1 MAAEK
6 SDMDKKHL
14 SVAITGHVD
23 SGKSTVTGRLLT
35 LLGGVSER
43 ELEKL
48 KAEAAAL
55 GKESFLYAFVMDK
68 QKDERAR
75 GITIACTSK
84 EFFTPNYHYT
94 IIDAP
99 GHRDFVKNMLG
110 GASQADVAVL
120 MVPAEGG
127 FTTAIAAGDHA
138 SKEVQGQTRQ
148 HARLL
153 NLLGVKQL
161 VVGVNKMDDGTVNWS
176 EARFKEVRDE
186 MRNMLIKVGWQK
198 EFVETCVPIIPMSG
212 WKGDNLLAKSENMA
226 WWKGVDVKADLKAA
240 STIHVDTLFDAL
252 DKFAQL
258 PKRREDAPLRM
269 PLSGCFK
276 IKGVGDVITG
286 RLEQGKVKD
295 GDEVIFLPRHTDAT
309 PCQGKVFSLEMH
321 HKKIPQA
328 TAGDNVG
335 INIKGLTKENMPESG
350 DIMVVKSD
358 KSLKSAKQFTMQAQV
373 LDCPNPLKVGYCP
386 VACVRTSKCS
396 VKLVKINWVMHKSLG
411 KEKVTDATEIK
422 ANYVAELVFEPTQQ
436 LVVEKYTDC
445 EGLGRVGL
453 LEGNS
458 LVMLGKVTNVVF
470 RD

>member
-1 MAAEK
+1 MAAEAK

-55 GKESFLYAFVMDK
+55 GKESFIYAFVMDK

-75 GITIACTSK
+75 GITISCTAK

-138 SKEVQGQTRQ
+138 TKEVQGQTRQ

-161 VVGVNKMDDGTVNWS
+161 IVGVNKMDDATVNWS
-176 EARFKEVRDE
+176 ESRFNEVRDE

-198 EFVETCVPIIPMSG
+198 EFVEQCVPVIPMSG
-212 WKGDNLLAKSENMA
+212 WKGDNLLTKSDNMP
-226 WWKGVDVKADLKAA
+226 WWKGVDVKPDVKAKDN
-240 STIHVDTLFDAL
+240 IHVETLFEAL
-252 DKFAQL
+252 DKYAQL

-295 GDEVIFLPRHTDAT
+295 GDEVVFLPRHTDAN
-309 PCQGKVFSLEMH
+309 PCTGKVFSVEMH
-321 HKKIPQA
+321 HKKIAGA

-335 INIKGLTKENMPESG
+335 INIKGLAKENMPENG
-350 DIMVVKSD
+350 DIMVVKTD
-358 KSLKSAKQFTMQAQV
+358 KSLKQAKSFTVQAQV
-373 LDCPNPLKVGYCP
+373 LECPNPLKVGYCP
-386 VACVRTSKCS
+386 VSCVRTAKCAA
-396 VKLVKINWVMHKSLG
+396 KLTKINWVMHKSLG
-411 KEKVTDATEIK
+411 KDKVTDAQEIK
-422 ANYVAELVFEPTQQ
+422 AGFVAELVFEPQQ
-436 LVVEKYTDC
+436 PFVVEKYTDC
-445 EGLGRVGL
+445 EGLGRVGM
-453 LEGNS
+453 LEGNT
-458 LVMLGKVTNVVF
+458 LVMLGKVTDVTF
-470 RD
+470 A

>member
-1 MAAEK
+1 MASEK
-6 SDMDKKHL
+6 SDMDKKHV

-55 GKESFLYAFVMDK
+55 GKESFIYAFVMDK

-75 GITIACTSK
+75 GITIACATK
-84 EFFTPNYHYT
+84 EFFTPNFHYT

-161 VVGVNKMDDGTVNWS
+161 IVGVNKMDDGTVNWS
-176 EARFKEVRDE
+176 EARFNEVRDE
-186 MRNMLIKVGWQK
+186 MRNMLIKVGWAK
-198 EFVETCVPIIPMSG
+198 DFVENCVPVIPMSG
-212 WKGDNLLAKSENMA
+212 WKGDNLLTKSDNMP
-226 WWKGVDVKADLKAA
+226 WWKGVDVKQDVKAKD
-240 STIHVDTLFDAL
+240 TVHVETLFEAL
-252 DKFAQL
+252 DKYATV
-258 PKRREDAPLRM
+258 PKRRDDVPLRM

-286 RLEQGKVKD
+286 RLEQGKAKD
-295 GDEVIFLPRHTDAT
+295 GDEVVFLPRHTDAN
-309 PCQGKVFSLEMH
+309 PCVGKVFSIEMH
-321 HKKIPQA
+321 HKKIPTA
-328 TAGDNVG
+328 GAGDNVG
-335 INIKGLTKENMPESG
+335 INIKGLTKENMPENG
-350 DIMVVKSD
+350 DIMILKSD
-358 KSLKSAKQFTMQAQV
+358 KTLKPAKSFTIQAQI
-373 LDCPNPLKVGYCP
+373 LECPNPLKVGYCP
-386 VACVRTSKCS
+386 VACVRTAKCAA
-396 VKLVKINWVMHKSLG
+396 KLVKINWVMHKSLG

-422 ANYVAELVFEPTQQ
+422 AGYVAELVFEPQQ
-436 LVVEKYTDC
+436 QFVVEKYGDS

-453 LEGNS
+453 LEGNT
-458 LVMLGKVTNVVF
+458 LVMLGKVTDVVF
-470 RD
+470 SS

>member
-1 MAAEK
+1 MAAEL

-48 KAEAAAL
+48 KIEAAAL
-55 GKESFLYAFVMDK
+55 GKESFIYAFVMDK

-75 GITIACTSK
+75 GITIACTAK

-161 VVGVNKMDDGTVNWS
+161 IVGVNKM
-176 EARFKEVRDE
+176 VRSTNTHTHTHCFAPYTHG
-186 MRNMLIKVGWQK
+186 RRH
-198 EFVETCVPIIPMSG
+198 
-212 WKGDNLLAKSENMA
+212 KSRP
-226 WWKGVDVKADLKAA
+226 
-240 STIHVDTLFDAL
+240 
-252 DKFAQL
+252 Q
-258 PKRREDAPLRM
+258 PPPPLR
-269 PLSGCFK
+269 PS
-276 IKGVGDVITG
+276 
-286 RLEQGKVKD
+286 
-295 GDEVIFLPRHTDAT
+295 
-309 PCQGKVFSLEMH
+309 
-321 HKKIPQA
+321 
-328 TAGDNVG
+328 
-335 INIKGLTKENMPESG
+335 
-350 DIMVVKSD
+350 
-358 KSLKSAKQFTMQAQV
+358 
-373 LDCPNPLKVGYCP
+373 
-386 VACVRTSKCS
+386 
-396 VKLVKINWVMHKSLG
+396 
-411 KEKVTDATEIK
+411 
-422 ANYVAELVFEPTQQ
+422 
-436 LVVEKYTDC
+436 
-445 EGLGRVGL
+445 
-453 LEGNS
+453 
-458 LVMLGKVTNVVF
+458 
-470 RD
+470 

>member
-1 MAAEK
+1 MAAPAAI
-6 SDMDKKHL
+6 DNMDKKHL

-55 GKESFLYAFVMDK
+55 GKESFIYAFVMDK

-75 GITIACTSK
+75 GITIACAAK

-161 VVGVNKMDDGTVNWS
+161 IVGVNKMDDGTVNWS

-198 EFVETCVPIIPMSG
+198 EFVENCVPVIPLSG
-212 WKGDNLLAKSENMA
+212 WKGDNLLSKSENMA
-226 WWKGVDVKADLKAA
+226 WWKGVDVKQDLKAS
-240 STIHVDTLFDAL
+240 STVHIETLFEAL
-252 DKFAQL
+252 DKYAMV
-258 PKRREDAPLRM
+258 PKRRDDAPLRM

-286 RLEQGKVKD
+286 RLEQGKCKD
-295 GDEVIFLPRHTDAT
+295 GDEVIFLPRHTDAN
-309 PCQGKVFSLEMH
+309 PCTGKVFSVEMH
-321 HKKIPQA
+321 HKKIP
-328 TAGDNVG
+328 
-335 INIKGLTKENMPESG
+335 
-350 DIMVVKSD
+350 
-358 KSLKSAKQFTMQAQV
+358 
-373 LDCPNPLKVGYCP
+373 
-386 VACVRTSKCS
+386 
-396 VKLVKINWVMHKSLG
+396 SLG
-411 KEKVTDATEIK
+411 W
-422 ANYVAELVFEPTQQ
+422 
-436 LVVEKYTDC
+436 
-445 EGLGRVGL
+445 
-453 LEGNS
+453 
-458 LVMLGKVTNVVF
+458 
-470 RD
+470 